1 MKRSCD
7 RHQAQRIAS
16 NNQNLYRHSSAT
28 SRNIPDAISDLPF
41 IGASAAFNS
50 ILETIKA
57 VASRKCPVIITGET
71 GTGKEMVAR
80 RIHFCS
86 DRAGRIFVPVD
97 CSTLTGQLFES
108 QLFGHVKGAFTGAI
122 DNTLGFFR
130 AADGGTIFL
139 DEISEIPIEFQA
151 KLLRVLQ
158 ENSVT
163 PLGSTK
169 SCPVDVRVLCAT
181 NRDLGQIVR
190 EKKFRSD
197 LYYRLNVVKLEVPP
211 LRERK
216 EDIIPLAEYF
226 LAQQAQFYGES
237 SKVLSPKVLRLLIN
251 YSWPGNVRELAN
263 AMERAYILSPFREI
277 RTLSLPPEIITS
289 DITYLH
295 PEARLPTIDAAQRRL
310 ITEALEFTGGRKMAA
325 ARILGIE
332 RRRLNRLIQKLNIPL
347 KKIKRDVE

>member
-1 MKRSCD
+1 MSRSRD
-7 RHQAQRIAS
+7 RHQAQRIVS
-16 NNQNLYRHSSAT
+16 DHHNLYRHSCAT
-28 SRNIPDAISDLPF
+28 SSNIFETNSDIPF
-41 IGASAAFNS
+41 VGTSAAFNS

-86 DRAGRIFVPVD
+86 DRCGRIFVPVD

-158 ENSVT
+158 ENIVT

-169 SCPVDVRVLCAT
+169 SYLVDVRVLCAT

-197 LYYRLNVVKLEVPP
+197 LYYRLNVVKLDVPP

-226 LAQQAQFYGES
+226 LDQQAQFYGEP
-237 SKVLSPKVLRLLIN
+237 SKTISPKVLRLLVN
-251 YSWPGNVRELAN
+251 YSWPGNVRQLAN

-289 DITYLH
+289 DTYLH
-295 PEARLPTIDAAQRRL
+295 SEARLPTIDSAQRRL

-332 RRRLNRLIQKLNIPL
+332 RRRLNRLIQRLNIPL
-347 KKIKRDVE
+347 KKINGNT